1 MTELEPIVLVVDDDA
16 SMRRG
21 LEKLLRS
28 VGLDV
33 ATFASAAELMR
44 RPPPEGPSC
53 LILDLR
59 LPGMSGLELQQQL
72 EATSHRPPI
81 IFLTGHATVPVSVRA
96 LKDGALDFLQKPV
109 EEQILLDAV
118 HRALARDRQT
128 RAREAELQRLQRQAD
143 SLTPREREVFGLVV
157 TGLSNKEIAATLGTS
172 EKTVKIQRGRVMQ
185 KMHASSLVQLVRLA
199 DQLGYGVS
207 PSAST

>member
-1 MTELEPIVLVVDDDA
+1 MSQPEPIVLVVDDDA

-21 LEKLLRS
+21 IEKLLRS
-28 VGLDV
+28 VSLDV
-33 ATFASAAELMR
+33 ATFASAAELMCQLPQK
-44 RPPPEGPSC
+44 RPAC
-53 LILDLR
+53 LILELR

-72 EATSHRPPI
+72 RAAGHPLPI

-109 EEQILLDAV
+109 DEQVLLDAV
-118 HRALARDRQT
+118 HRALERDRRT
-128 RAREAELQRLQRQAD
+128 RAQDEEHRRLQEQANT
-143 SLTPREREVFGLVV
+143 LTSREREVFGLVV

-185 KMHASSLVQLVRLA
+185 KMCASSLVQLVRMA
-199 DQLGYGVS
+199 DQLGHGV
-207 PSAST
+207 